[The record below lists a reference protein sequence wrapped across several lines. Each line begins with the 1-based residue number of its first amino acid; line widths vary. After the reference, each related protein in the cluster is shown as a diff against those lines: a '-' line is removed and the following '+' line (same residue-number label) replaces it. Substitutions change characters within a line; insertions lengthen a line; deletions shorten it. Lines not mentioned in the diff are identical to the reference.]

1 MPAEN
6 RIALLDNEVAKAVR
20 SGWQVQSRTDFQAI
34 LTKPRKIG
42 LWLNL
47 ILSIITAGFWL
58 IVVAY
63 KLITRTHDTR
73 TISVDV
79 AGKVRG

>member
-34 LTKPRKIG
+34 LTKPHKIG

-47 ILSIITAGFWL
+47 ALSL
-58 IVVAY
+58 INR
-63 KLITRTHDTR
+63 KHDTR
-73 TISVDV
+73 TITVDV